1 MLLKN
6 YLHIGAVAL
15 KTGSKCSFIGHKL
28 RFSPCYCHVSAVSN
42 TFANSLSAL
51 LHLPTHDSP
60 LSLIQTNS
68 HLSSNFN
75 RPGK

>member
-42 TFANSLSAL
+42 TFANSPVSPAASANAR
-51 LHLPTHDSP
+51 LPSFFD
-60 LSLIQTNS
+60 TNQF
-68 HLSSNFN
+68 SSIF
-75 RPGK
+75 KF